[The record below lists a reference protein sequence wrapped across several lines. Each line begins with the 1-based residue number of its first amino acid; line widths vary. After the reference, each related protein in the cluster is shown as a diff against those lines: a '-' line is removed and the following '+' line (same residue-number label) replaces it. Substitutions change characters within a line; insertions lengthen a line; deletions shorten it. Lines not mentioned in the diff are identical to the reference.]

1 MEMILFSFFGF
12 IFGLI
17 VGAGVAGI
25 VASYINDKILEN
37 NKKLCDSCGE
47 FLVSAMDKMYEYG
60 QKVKELEEKQVK
72 ENLNKYNGG
81 VVPPNKHRED
91 FITRS
96 ETVVD
101 IDKLKE
107 EFEKEQQK
115 Q

>member
-1 MEMILFSFFGF
+1 MWYLYLLCAIVGFSFGGLFVLF
-12 IFGLI
+12 IFDFFQKDKQEEFDTPFLQLSHI
-17 VGAGVAGI
+17 
-25 VASYINDKILEN
+25 SINLLE
-37 NKKLCDSCGE
+37 D
-47 FLVSAMDKMYEYG
+47 YH
-60 QKVKELEEKQVK
+60 ELEKQNNELK
-72 ENLNKYNGG
+72 ERLKKYENDSNNGG

-107 EFEKEQQK
+107 VFGKEQQK

>member
-1 MEMILFSFFGF
+1 MWYLYLLCAIVGFSFGGLFVLL
-12 IFGLI
+12 IFDI
-17 VGAGVAGI
+17 
-25 VASYINDKILEN
+25 YTNDKQEEFDTHFLQLSHIPINLLE
-37 NKKLCDSCGE
+37 
-47 FLVSAMDKMYEYG
+47 YYH
-60 QKVKELEEKQVK
+60 ELEKKNNELK
-72 ENLNKYNGG
+72 ERLKKYEADGHNGG